1 MNWLNG
7 KKTYII
13 SALMAVVSLMQLVTG
28 DLTLVEFLNGEQM
41 INLFEAVGL
50 TTLRVG
56 VGQNQKDTVSEIIRN
71 INFPYAG

>member
-13 SALMAVVSLMQLVTG
+13 SALMVVVSLMHLITG
-28 DLTLVEFLNGEQM
+28 DLTLVEFLKGEQV

-50 TTLRVG
+50 TTLRVD
-56 VGQNQKDTVSEIIRN
+56 VGQNQKDTVSEIVKN

>member
-13 SALMAVVSLMQLVTG
+13 SALMVVVSLMNLITG
-28 DLTLVEFLNGEQM
+28 DLTLVEFLRGEQM

-56 VGQNQKDTVSEIIRN
+56 VGQNQRDTVSEIVKN

>member
-13 SALMAVVSLMQLVTG
+13 SALMVVVSLMQLVTG
-28 DLTLVEFLNGEQM
+28 DLTLAEFLNGEQM

>member
-13 SALMAVVSLMQLVTG
+13 SALMVVVSLMQLVTG
-28 DLTLVEFLNGEQM
+28 DLTLAEFLNGEQM

-71 INFPYAG
+71 IDFPYAG

>member
-13 SALMAVVSLMQLVTG
+13 SILMAVVSLMHLVTG
-28 DLTLVEFLNGEQM
+28 ELTLIEFISGEQM
-41 INLFEAVGL
+41 MNLFEALGL

-56 VGQNQKDTVSEIIRN
+56 VAKNQKDTVNEVLRN
-71 INFPYAG
+71 INFPFSG

>member
-13 SALMAVVSLMQLVTG
+13 SALMVVVSLMNLITG
-28 DLTLVEFLNGEQM
+28 DLTLVEFLKGEQM

-56 VGQNQKDTVSEIIRN
+56 VGQNQRDTVSEIVKN

>member
-1 MNWLNG
+1 MSWLNG

-13 SALMAVVSLMQLVTG
+13 SALMVVVSLMHLVTG
-28 DLTLVEFLNGEQM
+28 DLTLIEFLSSEQM

-56 VGQNQKDTVSEIIRN
+56 VGQNQKDTVSEIIKN

>member
-13 SALMAVVSLMQLVTG
+13 SILMALVSLMHLVTG
-28 DLTLVEFLNGEQM
+28 ELTLVEFISGEQM
-41 INLFEAVGL
+41 MNLFEALGL

-56 VGQNQKDTVSEIIRN
+56 VVKNQKDTVNEVLRN
-71 INFPYAG
+71 INFPFSG

>member
-1 MNWLNG
+1 
-7 KKTYII
+7 
-13 SALMAVVSLMQLVTG
+13 LMAVVSLMQLVTG

>member
-13 SALMAVVSLMQLVTG
+13 SALMILVSLMHLVTG
-28 DLTLVEFLNGEQM
+28 DLTLVDFLKGDQM

-56 VGQNQKDTVSEIIRN
+56 VGQNQKDTVSEIVNN

>member
-13 SALMAVVSLMQLVTG
+13 SILMALVSLMHLVTG
-28 DLTLVEFLNGEQM
+28 ELTLVEFISGEQM
-41 INLFEAVGL
+41 MNLFEALGL

-56 VGQNQKDTVSEIIRN
+56 VAKNQKDTVNEVLRN
-71 INFPYAG
+71 INFPFSG

>member
-13 SALMAVVSLMQLVTG
+13 SALMVVVSLMHLITG
-28 DLTLVEFLNGEQM
+28 DLTLVEFLKGEKV

-50 TTLRVG
+50 TTLRVD
-56 VGQNQKDTVSEIIRN
+56 VGQNQKDTVSEIVKN

>member
-13 SALMAVVSLMQLVTG
+13 SVLMVVVSLMHLVTG
-28 DLTLVEFLNGEQM
+28 DLTLVEFLGGEQM
-41 INLFEAVGL
+41 TNLFEAVGL

-56 VGQNQKDTVSEIIRN
+56 VGQIQKDTVSEIIKN

>member
-13 SALMAVVSLMQLVTG
+13 SALMVVVSLMHLVTG

-56 VGQNQKDTVSEIIRN
+56 VGQNQRDTVSEIVKN